1 MTILGWVIGT
11 RLGAFA
17 GLSFST
23 TLPTSFV
30 MLQTSVATMELVA
43 TGTMTFTITVAQILG
58 VAGILGATYMFA
70 SNNRPGNN
78 IVQNK
83 QFKKAARV
91 AGYGLKDP
99 KIKDILNE
107 IHRYIRHE
115 KLNLGYR
122 ELAELIKELFC

>member
-78 IVQNK
+78 TVQNK
-83 QFKKAARV
+83 QFKKAAR
-91 AGYGLKDP
+91 YDSKD
-99 KIKDILNE
+99 
-107 IHRYIRHE
+107 
-115 KLNLGYR
+115 
-122 ELAELIKELFC
+122 

>member
-78 IVQNK
+78 TVQKNNL
-83 QFKKAARV
+83 KKPLELLDMA
-91 AGYGLKDP
+91 LKIQ
-99 KIKDILNE
+99 K
-107 IHRYIRHE
+107 
-115 KLNLGYR
+115 
-122 ELAELIKELFC
+122 